1 VNIAVLIGA
10 FMFWERKREIKLK
23 KLELNEVKE
32 LSIKNDKRFLP
43 EGKYVMMGN
52 VAMAEGALAAGLNFF
67 GGYPIT
73 PSTETLEHLAKRL
86 PEVGGCCMQMED
98 ELASINSVVGAS
110 LAGAKAMTA
119 TSGPG
124 LSLMTETI
132 SMAANLEIP
141 FVFCDVQRVGPGSA
155 GPVTDPHHND
165 IGLIRFAGHGEFQVI
180 ALAPMNCQE
189 LFDLTITAFNFAET
203 YRCPVF
209 ILSDAY
215 LGHLHEAI
223 YIPPREEIVKRVVKR
238 ELPQNLSKKFSYKDT
253 NTGTYVIPK
262 PPIIGT
268 DHCPGM
274 FLHSPHN
281 SDGFPSGNA
290 LGFMEVLIEKVKTNM
305 DKISIIEEYKLD
317 DADIIIIAYG
327 LPVRTSYRA
336 VDIAR
341 KEGIKAGILRLV
353 TLWPFNDEKVKKSIK
368 NAKVILVPE
377 LNYTGFIA
385 EQVERVSKLE
395 IPIIKIPKVGVFHHP
410 DDILEIIKEVS
421 K

>member
-1 VNIAVLIGA
+1 
-10 FMFWERKREIKLK
+10 M
-23 KLELNEVKE
+23 
-32 LSIKNDKRFLP
+32 SIKNGKRYLP

-52 VAMAEGALAAGLNFF
+52 VAMSEGALAAGLNFF

-73 PSTETLEHLAKRL
+73 PSTEVIEHLAKRL
-86 PEVGGCCMQMED
+86 PEVGGSSIQMED
-98 ELASINSVVGAS
+98 EIASINAVMGAS

-124 LSLMTETI
+124 LSLMVETI

-141 FVFCDVQRVGPGSA
+141 FVLCDVQRVGPGSH
-155 GPVTDPHHND
+155 GPVTSPHHND
-165 IGLIRFAGHGEFQVI
+165 LGLIRFAGHGEFQVI

-189 LFDLTITAFNFAET
+189 LFDLTIKAFNFAET

-215 LGHLHEAI
+215 LGHLHEPV
-223 YIPPREEIVKRVVKR
+223 YIPPKEEIIKRVINR
-238 ELPQNLSKKFSYKDT
+238 ELPQDYTRKFSYKDDK
-253 NTGTYVIPK
+253 TGEYVIPK
-262 PPIIGT
+262 PPVIGT
-268 DHCPGM
+268 DYFPLM
-274 FLHSPHN
+274 SLHLPHN
-281 SDGFPSGNA
+281 SEGLPISNA
-290 LGFMEVLIEKVKTNM
+290 LEFIEMLIEKIKSNI
-305 DKISIIEEYKLD
+305 DKISITEEYKLD

-341 KEGIKAGILRLV
+341 KEGIKVGIFRLITV
-353 TLWPFNDEKVKKSIK
+353 WPFPDEKVKKVVK
-368 NAKVILVPE
+368 NAKAIIIPE

-385 EQVERVSKLE
+385 EQVERVKKLE
-395 IPIIKIPKVGVFHHP
+395 TPMIKIPKVGVFHHP
-410 DDILEIIKEVS
+410 DDILRIIKEVS